1 MNKAEIID
9 FMNVT
14 HDCYLA
20 TVEVDKPHV
29 RGIGIVRADEDGIL
43 IQASVYKDMY
53 KQVAANPNVEL
64 CFHNA
69 KQGIQVRVSGVLE
82 AVDDRGLKDEVIVER
97 PFLKS
102 MVEKDG
108 YGAIVVYRLKNGVA
122 HVWTFKTN
130 LAPKE
135 YIQL

>member
-9 FMNVT
+9 FMNAT

-20 TVEVDKPHV
+20 TVEGDKPHV

-43 IQASVYKDMY
+43 IQTSIYKDMY
-53 KQVAANPNVEL
+53 KQLAANPNVEL

-69 KQGIQVRVSGVLE
+69 KQGIQARVSGVLE

-108 YGAIVVYRLKNGVA
+108 YGAIAVYRLKNGVA

-130 LAPKE
+130 LDPKE